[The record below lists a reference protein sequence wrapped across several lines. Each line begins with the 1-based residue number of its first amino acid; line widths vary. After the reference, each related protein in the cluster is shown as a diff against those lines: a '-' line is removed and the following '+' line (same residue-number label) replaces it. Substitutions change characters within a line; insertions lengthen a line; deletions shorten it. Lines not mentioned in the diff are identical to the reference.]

1 MGQKPTPLLKPTHK
15 IIFFF
20 KATQKKYAIPHCTH
34 LSLPTDTQASPKA
47 KAKECNRQR
56 SEHNLLFAKI

>member
-1 MGQKPTPLLKPTHK
+1 MEQQPTPLLKPTQK

-20 KATQKKYAIPHCTH
+20 KATQKKYAIPHCT
-34 LSLPTDTQASPKA
+34 LLPLPTDTQANSKA

>member
-1 MGQKPTPLLKPTHK
+1 MGQKPTPLLKPTQK

-20 KATQKKYAIPHCTH
+20 KATQKNAIQHCAH